1 MATTMITKG
10 MTAMDRVIATAL
22 TTGFAFAL
30 IECARVAALPTH
42 FV

>member
-22 TTGFAFAL
+22 LSGLAL
-30 IECARVAALPTH
+30 ALVECARVAALPAH